1 MTAQNTHGDF
11 SKLRAFF
18 WPVHGFELKKL
29 VPMLFIFF
37 LLNFD
42 YNVLRCMKD
51 TLIIT
56 QQHSGAEVI
65 PFIKVWVMFPT
76 SILMTYLYVRLS
88 NRFTKENVFYIM
100 FSIFLSYYFFF
111 TFFIYPNQESLHA
124 HEFADKLQTM
134 LPIGWKGFVA
144 MCRYWTFTSFYVM
157 SELWSNIILF
167 LLFWGFANQ
176 VTKIGEAARFYGLF
190 GIGTNLSG
198 IVSGQVSILISE
210 KAFNPNIPL
219 GQDAWGQSLSILLI
233 IVLACGLLAMGF
245 FRWLNVKVIRNEEIR
260 DNVPKERKKLS
271 MRENFRS
278 LSTSKYMLSLALIV
292 ISYNIVINLCE
303 ILWKHQVRELFPN
316 PRDYNIYMNQV
327 TTIIGILATFSAL
340 VVSGNCIRKFGWT
353 FTAMLTP
360 VILLITTI
368 GFFGFFFLKGQTEM
382 IQSMFG
388 IIPLQL
394 VVLFGTMQ
402 NCCSRAAKYTVFDAT
417 KEMAFVPLTTDE
429 KIKAKAAVDGV
440 CNRLGKSSGSVI
452 YQGLLLYCASIPA
465 SMPYVAVILFAV
477 IIVWMYSAKFLG
489 IRFQSLIS
497 KNAKVKDEPIQDVEF
512 TAPLI
517 PTLQTV

>member
-1 MTAQNTHGDF
+1 MTAPNTPRDF

-18 WPVHGFELKKL
+18 WPVHRFELKKL

-56 QQHSGAEVI
+56 QKHSGAEVI
-65 PFIKVWVMFPT
+65 PFVKVWVMFPS
-76 SILMTYLYVRLS
+76 SIFLTYLYVRLS
-88 NRFTKENVFYIM
+88 NRFSKENVFYIM
-100 FSIFLSYYFFF
+100 FSLFLIYYFCF
-111 TFFIYPNQESLHA
+111 TFFIYPNRESLHA
-124 HEFADKLQTM
+124 HDLADTLQSI

-144 MCRYWTFTSFYVM
+144 MCRYWSFTSFYVM
-157 SELWSNIILF
+157 SELWSNIIVF

-176 VTKIGEAARFYGLF
+176 VTSISEAARFYGLF

-198 IVSGQVSILISE
+198 ILSGQISILISQ
-210 KAFNPNIPL
+210 KAFNPNFPL
-219 GQDAWGQSLSILLI
+219 GQDAWGQSLSILLL
-233 IVLACGLLAMGF
+233 IVLGCGLLAIGF
-245 FRWLNVKVIRNEEIR
+245 FKWLNVKVIRNEEIQ
-260 DNVPKERKKLS
+260 DNTPKERKKFS
-271 MRENFRS
+271 MRENLKS

-292 ISYNIVINLCE
+292 ISYNVIINLCE
-303 ILWKHQVRELFPN
+303 ILWKHEVLELYPD
-316 PRDYNIYMNQV
+316 PKDYNVYMNHV
-327 TTIIGILATFSAL
+327 TSIIGILATLSAL

-360 VILLITTI
+360 LVLLLTTC

-388 IIPLQL
+388 VIPLQL
-394 VVLFGTMQ
+394 VVFFGTLQ

-417 KEMAFVPLTTDE
+417 KEMTFVPLPTDE

-440 CNRLGKSSGSVI
+440 CNRLGKSGGSVI
-452 YQGLLLYCASIPA
+452 YQALLLWCASIPA
-465 SMPYVAVILFAV
+465 SMPYVV
-477 IIVWMYSAKFLG
+477 IIFLAIVVVWMYSLKYLG
-489 IRFQSLIS
+489 RKFQSLV
-497 KNAKVKDEPIQDVEF
+497 AKEAPVKDEPVQSIDF
-512 TAPLI
+512 AGTIA